1 MRLSWT
7 AGLVSCAAAV
17 ALTMPLA
24 PGAMAGLAVADVEGF
39 SCAGED
45 ATIVGSPDVS
55 PLEGTPG
62 RDVIV
67 TNGSDETYA
76 RDGDDLVCVSEGAN
90 PDAFAILDAGDGGD
104 DVRVTS
110 TNAMSTTR
118 VCLGDGADQFTGGP
132 GVDVLVSDPFSCDD
146 EEGFESPDDSGF
158 SLPEEEARDTIRTL
172 GGGDYVEVGVGRQSA
187 DTVDT
192 GVGNDLIVFEA
203 YTLASA
209 ASLDGGPG
217 TDTVKLAATEASGNH
232 RSDRWELHNETPSA
246 GYATLNGVRALRW
259 GGLEQFYLSNDVAL
273 YTFTGSARPEQVV
286 SRFLVRARMGAG
298 NDEVQVS
305 KTGRARTRQVDLVG
319 GPGADSFRVNGC
331 GGSVEGGRGAEKMW
345 IFRAGPCQGSRPF
358 VLSGGPGDDRMG
370 ATQVDTINGG
380 AGRDRCQGTR
390 RNSMC
395 EY

>member
-1 MRLSWT
+1 MSLSWT
-7 AGLVSCAAAV
+7 VCLVSCGAAV
-17 ALTMPLA
+17 ALTSPLA
-24 PGAMAGLAVADVEGF
+24 PWAMAGLAVAKVEGF
-39 SCAGED
+39 SCAGEN

-67 TNGSDETYA
+67 TNGSKNTYA
-76 RDGDDLVCVSEGAN
+76 RGGDDLVCVTDGAN
-90 PDAFAILDAGDGGD
+90 PDAFAFLDAGDGAD

-118 VCLGDGADQFTGGP
+118 VCLGDGPDQFNGGP
-132 GVDVLVSDPFSCDD
+132 GVDVLVSDPFNCDD
-146 EEGFESPDDSGF
+146 EEGYEKPDDEGP
-158 SLPEEEARDTIRTL
+158 SLPEEEARDVIHTF
-172 GGGDYVEVGVGRQSA
+172 GGRDYVEVGVGQQTA
-187 DTVDT
+187 DGVDT
-192 GVGNDLIVFEA
+192 GLGNDFIVFKA
-203 YTLASA
+203 YTLAL
-209 ASLDGGPG
+209 ASSLNGGPG
-217 TDTVKLAATEASGNH
+217 IDTVKLAASVTRGSH

-259 GGLEQFYLSNDVAL
+259 GGLEQFGLSNDVAS
-273 YTFTGSARPEQVV
+273 YTFAGSARPEQIV
-286 SRFLVRARMGAG
+286 SRFLVQARMGAG

-305 KTGRARTRQVDLVG
+305 KTGRARTRQINLVG

-331 GGSVEGGRGAEKMW
+331 GGSIEGGRGAEKMW
-345 IFRAGPCQGSRPF
+345 VFRTGPCQGRKPF

-380 AGRDRCQGTR
+380 AGRDRCRGTR
-390 RNSMC
+390 QRSMC